1 MPGLTGPAAKH
12 PSLRARRNAPT
23 ANTVQLPAAGC
34 KAPPPAWPLQP
45 ERSLT
50 NAIVVAK
57 SMIEQAELAVHD
69 AEAVDDHD
77 LLNQAK
83 RDLRK
88 ANAQL
93 DVAEHDKDVTE
104 AEERKLWA
112 KLWSLPQAEAWRRL
126 GGYVNEVAKYV
137 RWAVLGELGDLKA
150 SKESR
155 LLANHLGLTPASMLH
170 LHWEVS
176 DDVECECPAP
186 TRSRRGRAPAKKAA
200 PARPASKRKAA
211 ADPRNGLHLV
221 E

>member
-1 MPGLTGPAAKH
+1 
-12 PSLRARRNAPT
+12 
-23 ANTVQLPAAGC
+23 
-34 KAPPPAWPLQP
+34 
-45 ERSLT
+45 LT
-50 NAIVVAK
+50 NAIVVAR

-69 AEAVDDHD
+69 AEAVGDHD

-112 KLWSLPQAEAWRRL
+112 KLWALPQAEAWRRL
-126 GGYVNEVAKYV
+126 GGYENEVAKYV

-155 LLANHLGLTPASMLH
+155 LLANNLGLTPASMLH

-176 DDVECECPAP
+176 DDVACECPAP
-186 TRSRRGRAPAKKAA
+186 TARVRRGRAPAKKVA
-200 PARPASKRKAA
+200 PARPAAKPKPA